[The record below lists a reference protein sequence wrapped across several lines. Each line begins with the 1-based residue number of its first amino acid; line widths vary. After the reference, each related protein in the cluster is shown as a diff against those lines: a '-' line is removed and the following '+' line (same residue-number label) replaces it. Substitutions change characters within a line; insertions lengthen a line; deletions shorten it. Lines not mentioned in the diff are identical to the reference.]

1 MFPVFKSIGEGAQ
14 TALGYVRAY
23 PWHAAGLLG
32 LYAASAALGGS
43 GLIRL
48 PLPIWLG
55 GQISGWLI
63 GALTMLLLAPV
74 WVGVYRFA
82 ILKDTGRSWRQ
93 VDVRS
98 RRVAGAM
105 LLLAVVGLIG
115 AVPFALAL
123 DVLPQI
129 QAGKRL
135 VLVAVAFAVVVK
147 IAGWWLAARLAIAP
161 AMAATGTK
169 PQALDTSF
177 TYTGGAVFRILTV
190 KLLVQLPKLSVI
202 GGLALLADLP
212 GISEPPGSVL
222 LVGIVTAVIGSCFY
236 AATDLLDAAVMG
248 RVALPLV
255 NGYRARMAEKAK
267 RARKAAEDD
276 D

>member
-1 MFPVFKSIGEGAQ
+1 M
-14 TALGYVRAY
+14 
-23 PWHAAGLLG
+23 LG
-32 LYAASAALGGS
+32 LYAMGAALGAS
-43 GLIRL
+43 GVVHL

-63 GALTMLLLAPV
+63 GALTMVLLAPV
-74 WVGVYRFA
+74 WAGVYRFA
-82 ILKDTGRSWRQ
+82 ILKDTERSWRQ

-105 LLLAVVGLIG
+105 LVLAVVGLIG

-129 QAGKRL
+129 RAGKRL
-135 VLVAVAFAVVVK
+135 VLVAVGFAAVVK

-177 TYTGGAVFRILTV
+177 TYTGGAVFRILAV

-202 GGLALLADLP
+202 GGLALLADVP
-212 GISEPPGSVL
+212 GMSGPPGSVSL
-222 LVGIVTAVIGSCFY
+222 LGITTVVIGTCFA
-236 AATDLLDAAVMG
+236 AATDLFDAAVMG

-255 NGYRARMAEKAK
+255 KGHHARMAEKAK